1 MFTPFA
7 FIKSDT
13 IVTDQLAFYINALNG
28 STVDT
33 AGGQTGSTIGTISDN
48 GDQYWSGFSNS
59 DYISYNT
66 NTFNNPRDNGVVT
79 FEIWAY
85 YSSSFTGM
93 PKAALGIDRAA
104 SQAQDDY
111 ALFASTGSG
120 LTPPNAP
127 TAIRTFIPEDTSV
140 AKPDVEF
147 DTLVDVDS
155 KWCHIV
161 TTINGSG
168 SDAVN
173 TYIQPLNDIIYSG
186 SNGSSPPYDDPD
198 GYGPTMYIG
207 RVTNTFT
214 GSFDPFTGGEVG
226 LVRIYNKVL
235 SLKEIEQNYRVEASR
250 FLSY

>member
-28 STVDT
+28 NTVDT
-33 AGGQTGSTIGTISDN
+33 IGGQTGSINGSISN
-48 GDQYWSGFSNS
+48 NSNQYWSGFTNS

-79 FEIWAY
+79 FEMWVY
-85 YSSSFTGM
+85 YTSSLVGI
-93 PKAALGIDRAA
+93 PKTPLSINRAA
-104 SQAQDDY
+104 SLAQDDY
-111 ALFASTGSG
+111 IFFGYSGSDQI
-120 LTPPNAP
+120 L
-127 TAIRTFIPEDTSV
+127 TFISEDTSV
-140 AKPDVEF
+140 VKPDIEF
-147 DTLVDVDS
+147 TTIAPVAT
-155 KWCHIV
+155 KWCHVV

-168 SDAVN
+168 SDAIN
-173 TYIQPLNDIIYSG
+173 TYIQPLNNIIYSG

-198 GYGPTMYIG
+198 AYGPAMFVG
-207 RVTNTFT
+207 RAVSFST

-226 LVRIYNKVL
+226 LLRIYNKVL
-235 SLKEIEQNYRVEASR
+235 SLEEIEQNYNVEASR